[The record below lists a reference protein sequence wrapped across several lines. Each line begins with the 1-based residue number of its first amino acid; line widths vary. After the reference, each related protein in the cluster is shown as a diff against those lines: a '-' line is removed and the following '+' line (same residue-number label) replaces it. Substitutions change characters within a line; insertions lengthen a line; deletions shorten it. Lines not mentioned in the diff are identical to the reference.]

1 MHGLCCTLQLNL
13 YFFQLLGNLGGEKL
27 ARWVSGMTGLG
38 IVENG
43 DDDDDDGGDDGD
55 DIHLLSFSQHLEIMR
70 GHG

>member
-1 MHGLCCTLQLNL
+1 
-13 YFFQLLGNLGGEKL
+13 LGNLGGEKL

-55 DIHLLSFSQHLEIMR
+55 DIHLLSFSQHLDI
-70 GHG
+70 